1 MLPTHDHDEE
11 EESQGEQRHE
21 GPDDEGTLE
30 AEAFAALD
38 DDVARV
44 GRIIGDQDGVAVV
57 EWLAPGWGTGQAIS
71 ITLSSSVTNCSNGVG
86 SSPGGTGPPLYQ
98 GRHPQVDTPWQRAP
112 A

>member
-1 MLPTHDHDEE
+1 MLPTHDHGE

-21 GPDDEGTLE
+21 GAPDDEGTLE

-44 GRIIGDQDGVAVV
+44 GRITGDQDVVAVV

-71 ITLSSSVTNCSNGVG
+71 IALSSSVTNRSNGVG
-86 SSPGGTGPPLYQ
+86 SSPGG
-98 GRHPQVDTPWQRAP
+98 P
-112 A
+112 AAA